1 MVEDK
6 SRTNSRRDRIPRQV
20 IEQTSSPDIGDEFAR
35 LIQQRDVYGGSCETR
50 SPARSTYNN
59 SADRHDDAP
68 ISPNGRGSL
77 FLPTAVDDRD
87 NADVQAAAISRG
99 CGAGHNHD
107 NLLRWRGGLVFAMT
121 VLALTVLG
129 AVGTFGYRAVFGAYV
144 FSALPPIVT
153 GGIKPDNTVRN
164 HSDASQS
171 SITSD
176 GSNEKLASREQ
187 QPGTT
192 APGLDPPVASA
203 LDPDVPPS
211 VPPPASVQV
220 LVPVLGPMSSEPKK
234 IHAVMVGSDE
244 RSATDTTSLP
254 VLAPHSPT
262 RAAASSSTA
271 AAPPSG
277 SHAVHGNTW
286 PSTRSRFHMRAGG
299 RTAGEAYAAG
309 SYAVQLASEH
319 SAAAAHASFRALRA
333 TFPNQLGGRKPI
345 VRRTDLGAKGVY
357 YRAMVGPFA
366 SMQKAAGMCARL
378 NTVGGDCLVQR
389 N

>member
-6 SRTNSRRDRIPRQV
+6 LQTYGRRDRIPRKV
-20 IEQTSSPDIGDEFAR
+20 IEQTSYSGIGDEFAR
-35 LIQQRDVYGGSCETR
+35 LIQQRDVYGGCSETR
-50 SPARSTYNN
+50 SPARSTYNDG
-59 SADRHDDAP
+59 SSDREDRAP
-68 ISPNGRGSL
+68 ISPNRRASI
-77 FLPTAVDDRD
+77 FLPTGADDRD
-87 NADVQAAAISRG
+87 NADVQAAAIG
-99 CGAGHNHD
+99 GGYGAGHNHD
-107 NLLRWRGGLVFAMT
+107 DVLRWRGGLVVAIT

-129 AVGTFGYRAVFGAYV
+129 TVGTFAYRAMFGAYV
-144 FSALPPIVT
+144 FSALPPIVKAGT
-153 GGIKPDNTVRN
+153 KPDNTVRK

-171 SITSD
+171 SITSV

-187 QPGTT
+187 QPAAT

-203 LDPDVPPS
+203 LNPPVASALDPGVPPS
-211 VPPPASVQV
+211 VPTPASVQV
-220 LVPVLGPMSSEPKK
+220 LESKK

-244 RSATDTTSLP
+244 RSATDTISP
-254 VLAPHSPT
+254 SALARHSPT
-262 RAAASSSTA
+262 RAGSSAA

-277 SHAVHGNTW
+277 SHGAHGDTS
-286 PSTRSRFHMRAGG
+286 PSTSSRFHMRAGR
-299 RTAGEAYAAG
+299 RTAGEAYSAG
-309 SYAVQLASEH
+309 SYAVQVASEH

-345 VRRTDLGAKGVY
+345 VRRTDLGAKGIY

-378 NTVGGDCLVQR
+378 KTVGGDCLVQR